1 MQNKLREKINE
12 IKKIFNKFCIDYNF
26 RDCGGAWVYYYHIDI
41 DKDKPEEI
49 SNAIDKL
56 YELLKK
62 EIK

>member
-26 RDCGGAWVYYYHIDI
+26 RGEGAWVYYYHIDI